1 MPQAR
6 RSNRRITARKW
17 ATASRVAT
25 DPTIY
30 CKKLAERAGIQHL
43 LSQQPLEVRVFVL
56 KLFWP
61 LTSNPSMPPP

>member
-1 MPQAR
+1 MPHAR
-6 RSNRRITARKW
+6 RSNSRITARKW

-30 CKKLAERAGIQHL
+30 YKKLAERAGIQHL
-43 LSQQPLEVRVFVL
+43 LSQQPLGVGVFVI

-61 LTSNPSMPPP
+61 LTSNPSMAPP